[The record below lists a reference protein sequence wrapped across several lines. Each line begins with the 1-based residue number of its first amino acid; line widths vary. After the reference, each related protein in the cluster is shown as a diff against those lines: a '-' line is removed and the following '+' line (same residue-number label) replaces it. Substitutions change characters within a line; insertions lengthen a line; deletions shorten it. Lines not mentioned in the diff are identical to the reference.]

1 MPRFTDYRD
10 HYSHGIQEQLRSVSR
25 RSMAAPGSRQS
36 AKTGP
41 FRRLAKLK
49 KAPAVGFGGLPVAP
63 DLTLKRCR

>member
-36 AKTGP
+36 AKTP
-41 FRRLAKLK
+41 
-49 KAPAVGFGGLPVAP
+49 FGGLPVAP